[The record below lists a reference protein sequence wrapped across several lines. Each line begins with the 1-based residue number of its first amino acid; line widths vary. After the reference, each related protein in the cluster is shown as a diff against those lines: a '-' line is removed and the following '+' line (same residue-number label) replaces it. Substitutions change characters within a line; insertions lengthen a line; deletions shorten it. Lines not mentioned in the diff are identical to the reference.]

1 MYWYDFGRYEIYAGS
16 GGNFRHSD
24 CKTISQD
31 EKQKIADFFS
41 TRLLKIYFE
50 DTRSYDNS
58 DDERVSD
65 SYSRSNSYVYREVD
79 VEQDLY
85 GLVMKDGEIKGVVFY
100 VKNNSRDVYAK
111 VFNFDGQGINE
122 TKEIYDK
129 ERLKKITAYLPGGSL
144 IGRLFDHPEKQKI
157 LHSECVSVYQH
168 DAFSWEIVGK
178 DFVYEKHFLKDFTHL
193 AICS

>member
-31 EKQKIADFFS
+31 EKQNIADFFS

-65 SYSRSNSYVYREVD
+65 SYSCSNSYVYREVD

-111 VFNFDGQGINE
+111 VFNFDGVPQNYMRLGYSASHSSSYTTVVRVMLVNKGENGAPESAKKARFIQHE
-122 TKEIYDK
+122 MYPEI
-129 ERLKKITAYLPGGSL
+129 
-144 IGRLFDHPEKQKI
+144 
-157 LHSECVSVYQH
+157 
-168 DAFSWEIVGK
+168 
-178 DFVYEKHFLKDFTHL
+178 
-193 AICS
+193 